1 MDLTQRTPAEGHIAA
16 VLDDLQQR
24 LTGTVLGPGDP
35 GYEDGRRVW
44 NGMQDLHPRAIARAG
59 TVADI
64 DPVLAAARS
73 TGLVLAVRGGGH
85 NIAGHGSVEGGVVL
99 DLGGLRRVTV
109 DTEAQ
114 LVTVEP
120 GATLADVDQATAAHD
135 LAVPVGVI
143 SQTGIAGLALG
154 GGVGWLTRTYGL
166 TLDNLDSADVVTA
179 VGEHRRASGE
189 DHPDLFWGLRGG
201 GGNFGVVSS
210 FTFRAHRLPGPVLG
224 ANLFYRPEH
233 WREGLQR
240 FAAWTTDL
248 PDHMNPIVS
257 FLVFPPEFEMGAA
270 PWMIIGC
277 AWADADHRPGLELID
292 NLRDA
297 APPDQDEVGPVAW
310 PEWQSAMDSV
320 FPKGSRGYW
329 KNVSFSRFDDGV
341 IDVVTGFASEV
352 AWQGT
357 GIDIHLLG
365 GAFSRVPEEATAY
378 PSRASRF
385 LLNIY
390 GFWPNAEDDARLT
403 EFARAAHG
411 RMQPFAEHGEYVNF
425 LGSEE
430 SQDAHA
436 ARRTYGPDKY
446 ERLLALKQRYDPGNL
461 FSRNHNIAP
470 APPAP
475 TP

>member
-1 MDLTQRTPAEGHIAA
+1 MDLTQRTPGEEHNPA
-16 VLDDLQQR
+16 VLDDLRQR
-24 LTGTVLGPGDP
+24 LTGTLLEPDDP
-35 GYEDGRRVW
+35 GYDDARHVW

-59 TVADI
+59 SIADI
-64 DPVLAAARS
+64 DPVLAAARG

-85 NIAGHGSVEGGVVL
+85 NIAGHGSVEGGLVL

-109 DTEAQ
+109 DAEAQ

-120 GATLADVDQATAAHD
+120 GATLADIDLATAAHG

-143 SQTGIAGLALG
+143 SQTGIAGLTLG
-154 GGVGWLTRTYGL
+154 GGVGWLTRSYGL
-166 TLDNLDSADVVTA
+166 TLDNLHSADVVTA
-179 VGEHRRASGE
+179 TGDHLHASPE
-189 DHPDLFWGLRGG
+189 ENAELFWGLRGG

-210 FTFRAHRLPGPVLG
+210 FTFRARRLPGPVLG

-233 WREGLQR
+233 WKEGLQR

-248 PDHMNPIVS
+248 PDDMNPIIS
-257 FLVFPPEFEMGAA
+257 FLVFPPEFELGPA

-277 AWADADHRPGLELID
+277 AWANADHRPGQELID
-292 NLRDA
+292 RLRDA
-297 APPDQDEVGPVAW
+297 APPDQDEVGPTPW
-310 PEWQSAMDSV
+310 PEWQSAMDGL

-329 KNVSFSRFDDGV
+329 KNVSFSRLDDEV
-341 IDVVTGFASEV
+341 IDVVAGFASEV

-365 GAFSRVPEEATAY
+365 GAFSRVPEEETAY
-378 PSRASRF
+378 PNRSARY

-390 GFWPNAEDDARLT
+390 GFWPRPEDDVRLT
-403 EFARAAHG
+403 EFARKAHG
-411 RMQPFAEHGEYVNF
+411 SMQPFAEHGEYLNF
-425 LGSEE
+425 LGGEE
-430 SQDAHA
+430 RQDEDA

-470 APPAP
+470 ARPKA